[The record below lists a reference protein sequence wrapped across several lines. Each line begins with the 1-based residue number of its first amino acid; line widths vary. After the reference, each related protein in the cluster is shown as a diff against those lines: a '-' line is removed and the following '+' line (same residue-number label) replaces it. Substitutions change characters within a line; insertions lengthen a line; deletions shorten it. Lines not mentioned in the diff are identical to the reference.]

1 MTSRKLTWH
10 RGLGWKVIR
19 DYSFSSKY
27 VSVTTRSCR
36 RYGIMDLCNCD
47 KCLKPETRSTPFPCT
62 NCVLMVRPVPIE
74 IEDSDD
80 DENVTVV
87 ETEFQQAVPSVA
99 DASNVACPENNSGRH
114 DQRVVLAVLSQ
125 PQVSKKQM
133 ISKPRKVQKPR
144 AAKSFAKN
152 FVSRYFSKN

>member
-1 MTSRKLTWH
+1 
-10 RGLGWKVIR
+10 
-19 DYSFSSKY
+19 
-27 VSVTTRSCR
+27 
-36 RYGIMDLCNCD
+36 
-47 KCLKPETRSTPFPCT
+47 
-62 NCVLMVRPVPIE
+62 MVRPVPIE

-144 AAKSFAKN
+144 AAKSFAKKLSVKVL
-152 FVSRYFSKN
+152 FKKLISFYW